1 VVDENAGFR
10 AKEKYLIR
18 GKILQGWIS
27 GIDFP
32 VLIYSQVFK
41 NKDKSSGKLYLV
53 CSDLDCDSDKIKT
66 IYKKRWKVELFH
78 KTLKQNAAM
87 SKSPAHTVCTQSN
100 HLFIAIYSVFR
111 LEIISIM
118 TKLNHFSLRSMIYI
132 NALKVAFQQIQ
143 QLTRCVT

>member
-1 VVDENAGFR
+1 M
-10 AKEKYLIR
+10 
-18 GKILQGWIS
+18 S
-27 GIDFP
+27 GINFP
-32 VLIYSQVFK
+32 VLIYCQIFK
-41 NKDKSSGKLYLV
+41 NKDGSSGKLYMV
-53 CSDLDCDSDKIKT
+53 CSDLECDADKIET

-78 KTLKQNAAM
+78 KTLKQNVAM
-87 SKSPAHTVCTQSN
+87 AKSPAHTVCTQSN

-118 TKLNHFSLRSMIYI
+118 TKLNHFALRFMIYI